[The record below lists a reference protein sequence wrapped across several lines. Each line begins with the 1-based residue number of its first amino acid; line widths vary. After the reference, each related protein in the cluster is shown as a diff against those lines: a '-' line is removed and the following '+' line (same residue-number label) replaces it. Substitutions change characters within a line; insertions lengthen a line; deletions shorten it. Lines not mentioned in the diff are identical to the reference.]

1 MGVLSIME
9 LFSQNVP
16 IKMIYIVLNTPLN
29 TQDFKI
35 RKSLKISGLNL
46 LVFPF
51 LTTEKSNEM

>member
-1 MGVLSIME
+1 ME

-29 TQDFKI
+29 SQDFKI
-35 RKSLKISGLNL
+35 RKSLKTSGLNF

>member
-1 MGVLSIME
+1 ME
-9 LFSQNVP
+9 VFSQNVP